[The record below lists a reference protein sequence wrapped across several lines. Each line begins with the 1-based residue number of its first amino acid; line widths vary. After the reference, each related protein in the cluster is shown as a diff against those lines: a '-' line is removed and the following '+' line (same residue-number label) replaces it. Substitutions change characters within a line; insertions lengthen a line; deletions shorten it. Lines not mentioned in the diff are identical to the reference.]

1 MIDGSRFNAPT
12 KYSLRSLM
20 LVTAVLPPTIG
31 LCYWIA
37 GLPLTV
43 TAVGTLAFWLFVY
56 ANRRR
61 SAS

>member
-1 MIDGSRFNAPT
+1 MSQM

-20 LVTAVLPPTIG
+20 LVTALLPPTIG
-31 LCYWIA
+31 LCYWVA